1 MILFHKQQDDTTQE
15 LTEIERGKGK
25 SHYDFSEPVDDKY
38 NGDENFDH
46 PIIAM
51 RRSAEKQ
58 QEEEEKRK
66 EALDILKY
74 GETE

>member
-1 MILFHKQQDDTTQE
+1 M
-15 LTEIERGKGK
+15 
-25 SHYDFSEPVDDKY
+25 DDKY
-38 NGDENFDH
+38 KGDENFDH

-74 GETE
+74 GETEYWKKKARDN